1 MEYTEE
7 ELLIKYDQYV
17 HEWNHSY
24 GDGPFLFDY
33 WKQDYLSKLT
43 YSE

>member
-7 ELLIKYDQYV
+7 ELQIKYDQYV
-17 HEWNHSY
+17 DEWNYSF
-24 GDGPFLFDY
+24 GDGPLVFYY
-33 WKQDYLSKLT
+33 WKQDYLSKRT